1 VKRTIFIFSG
11 GELHRKD
18 NTLFFENEEGKRK
31 FIPVENTGE
40 IHIFG
45 EVTINK
51 KLLEFLSQSE
61 IILHFFNYY
70 GYYSGSFYPR
80 EHNNSGYMILKQC
93 EVYLNEEKRLKLA
106 SAFVKGAI
114 DNIVKVLTY
123 YKNRDVV
130 ESDAIEKIAE
140 FSGKISEAK
149 STEEIMSYEGNARN
163 RYYKEFDSIIRSE
176 GFSFESRT
184 KQPPENRLNALISF
198 GNTML
203 YTTVLSEIY
212 KTHLDPRIGYLHA
225 TNFRRFTLNLDVAE
239 IFKPIIVD
247 RIIFTLLNKQM
258 LQEKHFDN
266 NLGGIYLND
275 VGRKIFVE
283 EYDKRLMTT
292 ISDKGLGRNI
302 SYRSIIRRELYKL
315 EKHLMNDKE
324 YKPFIARW

>member
-1 VKRTIFIFSG
+1 MKRTLFIFSG

-18 NTLFFENEEGKRK
+18 NTLYFQNEDGKRK

-51 KLLEFLSQSE
+51 KLLEFLSQTE
-61 IILHFFNYY
+61 IILHFYNYY
-70 GYYSGSFYPR
+70 GYYVGSFYPR

-93 EVYLNEEKRLKLA
+93 AAYSAEEKRLCLA
-106 SAFVKGAI
+106 RAFVKGSLG
-114 DNIVKVLTY
+114 NILKVLIY
-123 YKNRDVV
+123 YKNRSIIN
-130 ESDAIEKIAE
+130 EHAI
-140 FSGKISEAK
+140 GKI
-149 STEEIMSYEGNARN
+149 TEFKEKLDNIQTTQELMGFEGNARN
-163 RYYKEFDSIIRSE
+163 YYYKEFDSIIRVD
-176 GFSFESRT
+176 GFSFEGRT

-198 GNTML
+198 GNTLL

-239 IFKPIIVD
+239 IFKPIVVD
-247 RIIFTLLNKQM
+247 RIIFTVVNKQI
-258 LQEKHFDN
+258 LQRKHFDN

-275 VGRKIFVE
+275 EGRKIFVA

-315 EKHLMNDKE
+315 EKHIMEDKE
-324 YKPFIARW
+324 YKPFVAKW

>member
-1 VKRTIFIFSG
+1 MKRTIFIFSG